1 MEPGSRVGMSGRIP
15 LVQNP
20 STTNP
25 SVGREASAGHTAMRG
40 LSNTTLVEQAA
51 RKSLSIQE
59 YEKAVERFRALCLT
73 PGEDVRQ
80 LEQTAEILR
89 EAGYKQ
95 EVVHLLSEALRQPGA
110 NPHVGALWIRRVIN
124 SKLWDHRYPN
134 GLDALRKHGEVGR
147 RAVIEFLENVGP
159 KRRAEL
165 VLRAVRRHGNWL
177 RKDSRGWAVA
187 GQALVQARCYGKAV
201 AWMSSWR
208 KHDLDLPT
216 LHCLAVGLRATGRIK
231 KANEVV
237 ELALKKPGAA
247 EQFPIFRLWT
257 AEDQALAGDTQSA
270 SAAFKQIDPTGW
282 DDDGLAQY
290 YLVRGVIRVQKSEHD
305 PREAF
310 AMARER
316 VEELFRRVPIYKRDV
331 FLRREYRRCI
341 SRMAKDAGDRS
352 EIVLALWRSA
362 DAWWFVLP
370 LLAVPG
376 LQLFLPCYLYRLCS
390 RRRGVLKKA

>member
-1 MEPGSRVGMSGRIP
+1 
-15 LVQNP
+15 
-20 STTNP
+20 
-25 SVGREASAGHTAMRG
+25 MRG

-51 RKSLSIQE
+51 RKALSLQE
-59 YEKAVERFRALCLT
+59 YEKTVERFRALCLT
-73 PGEDVRQ
+73 PTEDVTE
-80 LEQTAEILR
+80 LEQTAETLR

-95 EVVHLLSEALRQPGA
+95 EVVQLLREALKEPKA

-165 VLRAVRRHGNWL
+165 VLQAVRRHGSWL
-177 RKDSRGWAVA
+177 RKDTRGWAVA
-187 GQALVQARCYGKAV
+187 GQALVQARCYRKAV

-216 LHCLAVGLRATGRIK
+216 LHSLAVALRATGRIT

-237 ELALKKPGAA
+237 ALALKKPGAA
-247 EQFPIFRLWT
+247 DQFPMFRLWT

-270 SAAFKQIDPTGW
+270 SATFKQIDATGW
-282 DDDGLAQY
+282 DDDALAQY

-305 PREAF
+305 PKEAF
-310 AMARER
+310 TMARER

-341 SRMAKDAGDRS
+341 SRMAKDAGERS
-352 EIVLALWRSA
+352 EIVLAVWRSA
-362 DAWWFVLP
+362 DSWWFLLP
-370 LLAVPG
+370 LLVVPG
-376 LQLFLPCYLYRLCS
+376 LQLFLPCYVFRLCS
-390 RRRGVLKKA
+390 RRRGVLKKT